1 MGLWEWTWLGDMT
14 GHRLLP
20 MVLAGLIGVWGGVA
34 LAQPVNS
41 PPFFKPVAPK
51 PLAPRPV
58 VPRPA
63 DARPAET
70 KPGESKPAEAK
81 PAELPTMVFYVAK
94 GDPNAC
100 GPGCNEWIAADGK
113 IDLAVAQRLRRLLA
127 KLGPRKLPIFFHSG
141 GGAVLGAIDLGR
153 LIRERKLEVSV
164 ARTIPGGCD
173 RDKLQDKVCEALK
186 RSGLDLTAQL
196 DMFGS
201 MCNSACVLALA
212 GGAVRAVPPWVKL
225 GVHAIGIDLTKTAV
239 RGEAITE
246 ATRVANGRIV
256 EFLRDMGINK
266 GLFTASN
273 AVPHESARFLQRDEL
288 VQFGL
293 DTRDFGETS
302 WWFVEKP
309 VVTMAKGFFVHTGKQ
324 QPAYPDAMLRMS
336 CGAGKSLRLTF
347 ARERP
352 ADRTS
357 GGGMRPLRISM
368 NGMRVDL
375 PYATSA
381 AGLELR
387 TIPLLSQMVDSI
399 DDSGAIEVFGF
410 DPGGGTDP
418 PSTVASSTV
427 ASSTVASSTDAPST
441 EAPRA
446 LTLSLG
452 GFSAAYAKLR
462 RACDE
467 APRSNIGCSAGDLS
481 PRCAPGALRTSP
493 VMPSAA
499 GGGSPAWPSQ

>member
-1 MGLWEWTWLGDMT
+1 
-14 GHRLLP
+14 
-20 MVLAGLIGVWGGVA
+20 
-34 LAQPVNS
+34 
-41 PPFFKPVAPK
+41 
-51 PLAPRPV
+51 
-58 VPRPA
+58 
-63 DARPAET
+63 
-70 KPGESKPAEAK
+70 
-81 PAELPTMVFYVAK
+81 
-94 GDPNAC
+94 
-100 GPGCNEWIAADGK
+100 
-113 IDLAVAQRLRRLLA
+113 
-127 KLGPRKLPIFFHSG
+127 
-141 GGAVLGAIDLGR
+141 
-153 LIRERKLEVSV
+153 
-164 ARTIPGGCD
+164 
-173 RDKLQDKVCEALK
+173 
-186 RSGLDLTAQL
+186 
-196 DMFGS
+196 

-212 GGAVRAVPPWVKL
+212 GGTVRAVPPWVKL
-225 GVHAIGIDLTKTAV
+225 GVHAIGIDLTKTAA
-239 RGEAITE
+239 RGEAIAE
-246 ATRVANGRIV
+246 ATRVTNGRIV

-266 GLFTASN
+266 ALFTASN

-336 CGAGKSLRLTF
+336 CGAGKSIRLTF

-357 GGGMRPLRISM
+357 GAGVRPLRISM
-368 NGMRVDL
+368 NGMRMDL

-399 DDSGAIEVFGF
+399 DDTGAIEVFGF

-418 PSTVASSTV
+418 PGTG
-427 ASSTVASSTDAPST
+427 APST

-493 VMPSAA
+493 AMPFAA
-499 GGGSPAWPSQ
+499 GGAPAWPSH